1 MPKVNVYKSAKGC
14 FMTDGV
20 HPLAFRSTDD
30 SRRSSAD
37 QDGVSVP
44 TLLLCNIGH
53 LKCRLLYCPWIFRLT
68 EGVNIVIFPWQ
79 WLICWCETISN
90 GGYILELII
99 YTRSMSRLTIL
110 NHQLRRCPFEIWLS
124 RASSVRRQ
132 ADVMYKKVTFFSFL
146 VP

>member
-1 MPKVNVYKSAKGC
+1 
-14 FMTDGV
+14 MTDGV

-90 GGYILELII
+90 GGYILELVI
-99 YTRSMSRLTIL
+99 YTLEYIKANDSQPPITKMSFRNMVIAGLFRTETS
-110 NHQLRRCPFEIWLS
+110 RR
-124 RASSVRRQ
+124 
-132 ADVMYKKVTFFSFL
+132 DV
-146 VP
+146 